1 LRVIPSRVRK
11 MPIPR
16 TRRKPGKR
24 SNGYVLPPEKLAQ
37 REAAFAIY
45 RDMGPRRSLIALGSK
60 LKRDYPEI
68 AVSRPSLEKW
78 SKLHRWAERVAAH
91 DRSSI
96 GAATQQDGAI
106 IDPNFNQ
113 IDALLQAANQALTR
127 AMSAT
132 PVVTKPSDVK
142 ALVDAAANALKLIE
156 TIKNQSSGKVSR
168 EEIAQEMAR
177 VLGEVEKARMR
188 DVEEMVEA
196 ELKRRGLAVAGD
208 GQIVMPA
215 AAAGLYAVTI
225 EADEPGTMVEAE
237 QPPAEEKPKNVIAKP
252 AMKMFSDVLKTLA
265 GP

>member
-1 LRVIPSRVRK
+1 MKVGK

-16 TRRKPGKR
+16 TKRKAGKR
-24 SNGYVLPPEKLAQ
+24 ANGYVLPPEKLAQ
-37 REAAFAIY
+37 REAAFVIY
-45 RDMGPRRSLIALGSK
+45 RDMGRTRSLAALGNK
-60 LKRDYPEI
+60 LKHHHPEI

-78 SKLHRWAERVAAH
+78 SKMHRWAERVAVH
-91 DRSSI
+91 DSSSVD
-96 GAATQQDGAI
+96 AALQQGGAI

-177 VLGEVEKARMR
+177 ILGEVEKARMR
-188 DVEEMVEA
+188 DVDEMVEA
-196 ELKRRGLAVAGD
+196 ELKKRGITRNGGEPMSESQAPVIAVD
-208 GQIVMPA
+208 
-215 AAAGLYAVTI
+215 LD
-225 EADEPGTMVEAE
+225 EADVIDGEPT
-237 QPPAEEKPKNVIAKP
+237 NVALSIQE
-252 AMKMFSDVLKTLA
+252 SKT
-265 GP
+265 

>member
-1 LRVIPSRVRK
+1 MAASTEPKYR
-11 MPIPR
+11 
-16 TRRKPGKR
+16 
-24 SNGYVLPPEKLAQ
+24 NGYHLPADKLEQ

-45 RDMGPRRSLIALGSK
+45 RDLGSRRSLVGLERELK
-60 LKRDYPEI
+60 LNHTEI
-68 AVSRPSLEKW
+68 AVSRQSLEKW
-78 SKLHRWAERVAAH
+78 SKVHHWVKRVRAHDKPVAAAPPQ
-91 DRSSI
+91 R
-96 GAATQQDGAI
+96 AELKV
-106 IDPNFNQ
+106 DPNFDQ
-113 IDALLQAANQALTR
+113 VDALLQAANRALTR

-168 EEIAQEMAR
+168 AEIAQEMAR

-215 AAAGLYAVTI
+215 AAAGLDAVTI